1 MGGPSDHDVGL
12 CVFPRFGCRDALDE
26 SGTRVALRD
35 SGMIPFAYSFA
46 FTPAGEGSPMA
57 DTHEVYPNAP
67 LALVAVEVR
76 FPEAPSDRA
85 LPMPLQR
92 SFRDRLGDDW
102 VIESH
107 KIQQI
112 EVAFGPGA
120 PGGQTVQQTVVPR
133 FTLRD
138 RTLAVALTD
147 SSLTVETTDYRH
159 YLDFRAVLG
168 RVFGAAAELLQPD
181 GVARVGMRYIDEIR
195 VAGIEE
201 DNSSEWRE
209 WLDASL
215 LPPKLAEM
223 VGEEYQPAA
232 WDGAVRYVTGPERS
246 LVLRYGARQG
256 YAVQPRGSLN
266 RRSAPAPGPFF
277 LLDFDSFW
285 EPRDIPEFEPVRLLE
300 TCDDLRSP
308 VRTLFDLVVTDK
320 LLRDVFAKERTDD

>member
-1 MGGPSDHDVGL
+1 MEEFDS
-12 CVFPRFGCRDALDE
+12 CVA
-26 SGTRVALRD
+26 TRRP
-35 SGMIPFAYSFA
+35 GMIPFAYSFA
-46 FTPAGEGSPMA
+46 FTSSGEGSAMA

-76 FPEAPSDRA
+76 FPAAPSDRA
-85 LPMPLQR
+85 LPLLLQR
-92 SFRDRLGDDW
+92 SFRDLLGDDW

-107 KIQQI
+107 RVQQI

-120 PGGQTVQQTVVPR
+120 PGGQTVQQTALPR

-147 SSLTVETTDYRH
+147 SSLTVETTNYRH
-159 YLDFRAVLG
+159 YLDFRAVLE
-168 RVFGAAAELLQPD
+168 RVFSAASELLQPD

-201 DNSSEWRE
+201 DRSSEWRE
-209 WLDASL
+209 WLDPSL
-215 LPPKLAEM
+215 LPPGLDEM
-223 VGEEYQPAA
+223 VGLEYPPAA

-266 RRSAPAPGPFF
+266 RPSAPAPGPFF

-285 EPRDIPEFEPVRLLE
+285 EPQDIPEFDAVRLLE
-300 TCDDLRSP
+300 TCDALRTP
-308 VRTLFDLVVTDK
+308 VRSLFDLVIPDK
-320 LLRDVFAKERTDD
+320 LLREVFAKERTDE